1 MAKPVVAIFDV
12 GKTNKKLF
20 LIDENYKIVFEKSA
34 RFLETI
40 DEDGDPCENLESLK
54 ASLFDSLKQVF
65 ALKEF
70 EVKAVNFSTYGASFV
85 YIDKNGKPLTALYN
99 YLKNFP
105 QALSQ
110 QFYQT
115 YGGQDQVAVQTA
127 SPVLGSLNSGLQVY
141 RYKHEQPAKFAQTAN
156 ALHLPQ
162 FMSYLVSGQVATDMT
177 SIGCH
182 TQLWD
187 FSRQSYHQ
195 WVLDEGLDKK
205 FGKITPANSL
215 TDGSV
220 DGHALKVG
228 TGLHDS
234 SSALIPYLE
243 NFNQSFLLL
252 STGTWCISLN
262 PFNSRP
268 LTVEELKQDCLC
280 YMQYEGKP
288 VKASRLFAGNEHD
301 VQAQRIAKHFG
312 LANSFYREVRY
323 NPYVVA
329 KLLKLVPDNQTP
341 QDDFQS
347 VSLFGIRTLAVFESA
362 EQAYHQLILDLIK
375 QQVYSI
381 NLVLSK
387 DVKRIFVDGG
397 FSKNDIY
404 MHLLAKAYPNI
415 EVFASIVAQ
424 ASAMGAALA
433 IHHGWNSKPIPTDL
447 ISLTYYASR

>member
-1 MAKPVVAIFDV
+1 MSHTLPALAYAYDALEPHIDALTMEIHHSRHHQTYITNLNVALEGAPELAALPV
-12 GKTNKKLF
+12 
-20 LIDENYKIVFEKSA
+20 DELLA
-34 RFLETI
+34 R
-40 DEDGDPCENLESLK
+40 
-54 ASLFDSLKQVF
+54 FDSL
-65 ALKEF
+65 
-70 EVKAVNFSTYGASFV
+70 
-85 YIDKNGKPLTALYN
+85 
-99 YLKNFP
+99 
-105 QALSQ
+105 
-110 QFYQT
+110 
-115 YGGQDQVAVQTA
+115 
-127 SPVLGSLNSGLQVY
+127 
-141 RYKHEQPAKFAQTAN
+141 
-156 ALHLPQ
+156 
-162 FMSYLVSGQVATDMT
+162 
-177 SIGCH
+177 
-182 TQLWD
+182 
-187 FSRQSYHQ
+187 
-195 WVLDEGLDKK
+195 
-205 FGKITPANSL
+205 
-215 TDGSV
+215 
-220 DGHALKVG
+220 
-228 TGLHDS
+228 
-234 SSALIPYLE
+234 
-243 NFNQSFLLL
+243 
-252 STGTWCISLN
+252 
-262 PFNSRP
+262 P